1 MKKIIFILA
10 LLLGTMLLSA
20 KASYSIRCYKCEEA
34 AKRHRYEA
42 SCIGCPTWRIHAE
55 ETPEYFVYHC
65 KHGHTL
71 YVDKKTGEKR

>member
-1 MKKIIFILA
+1 MKKAVAALMMLLGSA
-10 LLLGTMLLSA
+10 LLGA
-20 KASYSIRCYKCEEA
+20 RANYSIRCYKCEEA

-55 ETPEYFVYHC
+55 ETKEHFVYRC

-71 YVDKKTGEKR
+71 HVDKKTGEKR